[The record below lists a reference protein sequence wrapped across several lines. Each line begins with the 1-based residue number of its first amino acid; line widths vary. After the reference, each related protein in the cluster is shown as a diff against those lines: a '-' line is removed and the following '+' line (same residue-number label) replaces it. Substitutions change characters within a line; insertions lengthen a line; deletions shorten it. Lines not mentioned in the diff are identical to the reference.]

1 MWGQLLY
8 MLMIYTTLTL
18 HLYFQVNELQI
29 KQTTQSYF
37 SEDDLYVVII
47 TVRLYNK
54 YNQGTTRDS

>member
-18 HLYFQVNELQI
+18 HLYFQINELQI

-54 YNQGTTRDS
+54 YNQGTTHDS